1 MRSQLRKFTLPKL
14 REALEQ
20 FFARH
25 QRQHRITKE
34 FQLLVVADFV
44 LAFARL
50 LRFLLPRLRTVC
62 DRLFNDGPAPEM
74 VAQPLFQRRDFPF
87 FHRWGQP
94 LFCPAARSIRTA
106 ALSCLAG
113 SACFGSSVPVAT
125 SSSAPQSVPEPCRH
139 SVSLAGPSH
148 RATPCPRRS
157 PDGP

>member
-1 MRSQLRKFTLPKL
+1 MPFADQMRSQLRKFTLPKL

-50 LRFLLPRLRTVC
+50 LRFLFPRLRAVR

-94 LFCPAARSIRTA
+94 LFRPAAKIGRGRLSAVWRA
-106 ALSCLAG
+106 PLAL
-113 SACFGSSVPVAT
+113 VR
-125 SSSAPQSVPEPCRH
+125 APQSQLVLR
-139 SVSLAGPSH
+139 
-148 RATPCPRRS
+148 RRS
-157 PDGP
+157 LSRSEEHTSEL